1 MVEETKE
8 KEITFQES
16 FGWYSLILIRAWV
29 YTTLTAL
36 FLAGVAL
43 KLHDF
48 FGFPE
53 PKGNVSGVALIL
65 VIFLFW
71 KPIYN
76 RVSKSTRPLWVE
88 WIWSIGTL
96 VLGVF
101 LIIALLF
108 NPNLISVISNTIK
121 EIDNF

>member
-1 MVEETKE
+1 MN
-8 KEITFQES
+8 
-16 FGWYSLILIRAWV
+16 
-29 YTTLTAL
+29 
-36 FLAGVAL
+36 
-43 KLHDF
+43 
-48 FGFPE
+48 FPE
-53 PKGNVSGVALIL
+53 PKGNVNEFAMIIVT
-65 VIFLFW
+65 FLFW

-88 WIWSIGTL
+88 WLWSIGTL

-121 EIDNF
+121 EIGNL

>member
-1 MVEETKE
+1 MSVETKN
-8 KEITFQES
+8 KEVNFQES
-16 FGWYSLILIRAWV
+16 FGWYSLILIRAQGL
-29 YTTLTAL
+29 YFFTYQ
-36 FLAGVAL
+36 FIHGVSYQAY
-43 KLHDF
+43 KLVN
-48 FGFPE
+48 FPE
-53 PKGNVSGVALIL
+53 PKGNVNEFAMIIVT
-65 VIFLFW
+65 FLFW

-88 WIWSIGTL
+88 WLWSIGTL

-121 EIDNF
+121 EIGNL

>member
-1 MVEETKE
+1 MSVETKN
-8 KEITFQES
+8 KEVNFQES

-29 YTTLTAL
+29 YTSLLTLFTH
-36 FLAGVAL
+36 GVSYQVY
-43 KLHDF
+43 KLVN
-48 FGFPE
+48 FPE
-53 PKGNVSGVALIL
+53 PKGNVNEFAMLI
-65 VIFLFW
+65 VTFLFW
-71 KPIYN
+71 KPVYN

-88 WIWSIGTL
+88 WVWSIGTL

-121 EIDNF
+121 EIGNL

>member
-1 MVEETKE
+1 MN
-8 KEITFQES
+8 
-16 FGWYSLILIRAWV
+16 
-29 YTTLTAL
+29 
-36 FLAGVAL
+36 
-43 KLHDF
+43 
-48 FGFPE
+48 FPE
-53 PKGNVSGVALIL
+53 PKDNVNEFAMIIVT
-65 VIFLFW
+65 FLFW

-88 WIWSIGTL
+88 WLWSIGTL

-121 EIDNF
+121 EIGNL